1 MRKLRQV
8 IVVSDLL
15 DVKQSSEIIRAIRI
29 GSSQPGKKN
38 LSKNLFQAVSLSQTE
53 SRKWR
58 DFYGARQKQML
69 FLRIKSPFFVFV
81 ILILKEHLK
90 DLTVHPI
97 VFIISKDAQCRANI
111 YFCQKE
117 IVMDCVPK
125 LCS

>member
-29 GSSQPGKKN
+29 GSSQSGKKN

-69 FLRIKSPFFVFV
+69 FLRIKSPFFCF
-81 ILILKEHLK
+81 HN
-90 DLTVHPI
+90 
-97 VFIISKDAQCRANI
+97 FNSKRTFERFDCPSDSIHNLQRRPMPRKYIFLPKRNSCGLRA
-111 YFCQKE
+111 E
-117 IVMDCVPK
+117 IM
-125 LCS
+125 